1 MAINFLNNISLNK
14 AQLENARVQNLAGD
28 PSVTGTVAEK
38 QANLGLIYFKSGN
51 TAQGIRVFTQTGF
64 DTGSESFSW
73 VDVGGAIT
81 LTGDVTGSGSG
92 SIATSIAA
100 NAVTTAKINN
110 AAVTTAKINDTAVT
124 AAKIASS
131 AVTTAKINNSAVT
144 TAKIDSLAV
153 TAAKL
158 ATGTASE
165 GITVAKLNTTAVTIS
180 SEDFS
185 TNATDSQLPTTLSVK
200 NYVDEIVTGD
210 LVFLGGLDASTGE
223 ITSGEFA
230 TSQLYNGDT
239 SARAVAQDRY
249 FVVTEPGDFFNNG
262 DFTLT
267 LGDRVVAAVA
277 ITTNTV
283 FDSTK
288 IADDW
293 TIIQSSN
300 ELATLTTVG
309 IGNVGAGTGTSG
321 IDVSYTQ
328 GTASLVLDA
337 NELGAGS
344 GAPVT
349 LVGTNSSGAT
359 KKFTESDVH
368 SARGKKIPLTTSV
381 NAVVGA
387 TSGGITTWT
396 ITLAN
401 AWQSG
406 IDGTNCMVEVYQI
419 SDASTVYPEVA
430 RTSTEI
436 TVKFIGTVAS
446 GVYGVLLQ
454 NVG

>member
-1 MAINFLNNISLNK
+1 MAINFVNSIDLNK
-14 AQLENARVQNLAGD
+14 NELQNAVIQNVATT
-28 PSVTGTVAEK
+28 PSGGAYVLGQTAYNTGTK
-38 QANLGLIYFKSGN
+38 DLIIY
-51 TAQGIRVFTQTGF
+51 
-64 DTGSESFSW
+64 DGSAWEQ
-73 VDVGGAIT
+73 VGGSFTIRADGPSGANSYVVNPGAVVDLLGGTNMSVARGAGAASNQFTINT
-81 LTGDVTGSGSG
+81 TATPDQDVALTGDVTGTLVLSSGE
-92 SIATSIAA
+92 IATTLSAGV
-100 NAVTTAKINN
+100 VTTAKF
-110 AAVTTAKINDTAVT
+110 AA
-124 AAKIASS
+124 S
-131 AVTTAKINNSAVT
+131 A
-144 TAKIDSLAV
+144 L
-153 TAAKL
+153 
-158 ATGTASE
+158 
-165 GITVAKLNTTAVTIS
+165 TIS
-180 SEDFS
+180 TEDFV
-185 TNATDSQLPTTLSVK
+185 TNAVDTQIPTTLSVK

-239 SARAVAQDRY
+239 SARAVAADRY

-262 DFTLT
+262 DFPLT

-277 ITTNTV
+277 IPTSTV

-288 IADDW
+288 IASDW

-309 IGNVGAGTGTSG
+309 IGNVGAGTATSG
-321 IDVSYTQ
+321 IDVTYSQ

-368 SARGKKIPLTTSV
+368 SARGKKIPLTTGTGIAS
-381 NAVVGA
+381 AA
-387 TSGGITTWT
+387 SGGITTWT
-396 ITLAN
+396 ITLSS

-406 IDGTNCMVEVYQI
+406 ITGTDCMVEVYKV
-419 SDASTVYPEVA
+419 SDASTVYAEVA
-430 RTSTEI
+430 RTSTTI
-436 TVKFIGTVAS
+436 TVKFTGTAAS
-446 GVYGVLLQ
+446 GTYGVLLQ

>member
-1 MAINFLNNISLNK
+1 
-14 AQLENARVQNLAGD
+14 
-28 PSVTGTVAEK
+28 
-38 QANLGLIYFKSGN
+38 
-51 TAQGIRVFTQTGF
+51 
-64 DTGSESFSW
+64 
-73 VDVGGAIT
+73 VGGSFTIRADGPSGANSYVVNPGAVVDLLGGTNMSVARGAGAASNQFTINT
-81 LTGDVTGSGSG
+81 TATPDQDVALTGDVTGTLVLSSGE
-92 SIATSIAA
+92 IATTLSAGV
-100 NAVTTAKINN
+100 VTTAKF
-110 AAVTTAKINDTAVT
+110 AA
-124 AAKIASS
+124 S
-131 AVTTAKINNSAVT
+131 A
-144 TAKIDSLAV
+144 L
-153 TAAKL
+153 
-158 ATGTASE
+158 
-165 GITVAKLNTTAVTIS
+165 TIS
-180 SEDFS
+180 TEDFV
-185 TNATDSQLPTTLSVK
+185 TNAVDTQIPTTLSVK

-239 SARAVAQDRY
+239 SARAVAADRY

-262 DFTLT
+262 DFPLT

-277 ITTNTV
+277 IPTSTV

-288 IADDW
+288 IASDW

-309 IGNVGAGTGTSG
+309 IGNVGAGTATSG
-321 IDVSYTQ
+321 IDVTYSQ

-368 SARGKKIPLTTSV
+368 SARGKKIPLTTGTGIAS
-381 NAVVGA
+381 AA
-387 TSGGITTWT
+387 SGGITTWT
-396 ITLAN
+396 ITLSS

-406 IDGTNCMVEVYQI
+406 ITGTDCMVEVYKV
-419 SDASTVYPEVA
+419 SDASTVYAEVA
-430 RTSTEI
+430 RTSTTI
-436 TVKFIGTVAS
+436 TVKFTGTAAS
-446 GVYGVLLQ
+446 GTYGVLLQ